1 MSENSFTVAVQERNT
16 FGTSAARRLRRE
28 GLVPLVVYS
37 QGQEPESL
45 ALTSVEAQRL
55 SHHTGMVE
63 LKIEGQ
69 SSATNAIVRD
79 VQVHPLT
86 QHILHM
92 DCLGVRADEEI
103 SINVPIEPHGEA
115 AGVHEGGILN
125 QLHYELEITCL
136 PGKVPESIVVNVEA
150 LNMGDSLA
158 IADLPKISGIE
169 YVGDPEETVFVVSA
183 PTEEP
188 SEEELE
194 EGAEL
199 EGAEPELI
207 GGAAE
212 SEDGESEEK

>member
-1 MSENSFTVAVQERNT
+1 
-16 FGTSAARRLRRE
+16 
-28 GLVPLVVYS
+28 
-37 QGQEPESL
+37 
-45 ALTSVEAQRL
+45 
-55 SHHTGMVE
+55 
-63 LKIEGQ
+63 
-69 SSATNAIVRD
+69 
-79 VQVHPLT
+79 
-86 QHILHM
+86 
-92 DCLGVRADEEI
+92 
-103 SINVPIEPHGEA
+103 
-115 AGVHEGGILN
+115 
-125 QLHYELEITCL
+125 L

>member
-16 FGTSAARRLRRE
+16 FGTSAARRMRRE

-37 QGQEPESL
+37 HGQEPKPL

-55 SHHTGMVE
+55 SHHTGMVG
-63 LKIEGQ
+63 LKIDGKK
-69 SSATNAIVRD
+69 SVTNAIVRD

-103 SINVPIEPHGEA
+103 SINVPIEPQGEA

-136 PGKVPESIVVNVEA
+136 PGNVPESIAVNVEE
-150 LNMGDSLA
+150 LNVGDSLA
-158 IADLPKISGIE
+158 IGDMPTIAGIE
-169 YVGDPEETVFVVSA
+169 FAGDPEETVFVVSV

-207 GGAAE
+207 GGAE
-212 SEDGESEEK
+212 STEGENEEE